1 MTSTRHPRCHLCAQL
16 TNTRPAQRT
25 NTRPAPRLR
34 RRIWHGVRRLTCSL
48 GAWLLRRRSAPRRRR
63 CRGHPREAACA
74 PHRRR
79 RRPSLVGVRCGGGA
93 LAHPRAAAAAAA
105 QLLRWRSAARIGA
118 RLLHPGLTIDP
129 TAPTGDQLVRRPPP
143 RQPCAAVSGLSVLC
157 CAVLCLVALPR
168 PSCNAMRTVCTVHS
182 MHSATQRCALWCSTR
197 PAGSHSER
205 EREREREREGW

>member
-143 RQPCAAVSGLSVLC
+143 RQPCAAVSGLFVLC
-157 CAVLCLVALPR
+157 CAVLGGPAAPLVQCHAH
-168 PSCNAMRTVCTVHS
+168 CVH
-182 MHSATQRCALWCSTR
+182 CALHALGDARCGAPRAR
-197 PAGSHSER
+197 PAASQR
-205 EREREREREGW
+205 ERGGGLVSGWPDRWHS